1 FLKRCEFPGVAAK
14 DLYIGSM
21 ITVYSRQLKI
31 VEYADEFTR
40 SKLETLKG
48 RTLAMIKPDAYSHIG
63 DILTE
68 IVKAGFVIKNLRMCK
83 LDRPAA
89 EKLYQDHKG
98 KSFFD
103 ALIQ

>member
-1 FLKRCEFPGVAAK
+1 MGLWKCMTLRTVAVGSSGLMIALTVSSPTLSRSAFLKRCEFPGVAAK

-68 IVKAGFVIKNLRMCK
+68 IVKAG
-83 LDRPAA
+83 
-89 EKLYQDHKG
+89 
-98 KSFFD
+98 
-103 ALIQ
+103 